1 MKLDLT
7 VQKSKIQMRE
17 VNRCKISGLRSKQL
31 SPIKLRFNFSNKQKT
46 SQHIIVELN
55 RSQTGLYLAEINE
68 LQNRHFHA

>member
-17 VNRCKISGLRSKQL
+17 VNRCKISGLRSKWL
-31 SPIKLRFNFSNKQKT
+31 SPIKSRFNFSNKQNT

-68 LQNRHFHA
+68 LQNRNFHA